1 MKASTTP
8 WHRRVKRLGL
18 AVGGWIVLMTLAGF
32 VGLHDFHFSR
42 TDMRWNPQTQ
52 TVQTTLRVFT
62 DDLEL
67 ALRNHYGLGEEV
79 KIWLGDDEEW
89 SAVDEAIATW
99 LDANLTLQLG
109 DSTLAWTWV
118 GKEIELDVSYLYL
131 ESAPVPGR
139 GATWR
144 VTNRAFFHE
153 FADQVNEVYLQGIDT
168 TGLAAEKREML
179 NWELP
184 TLVWES
190 VNPEADA
197 TDD

>member
-1 MKASTTP
+1 M
-8 WHRRVKRLGL
+8 
-18 AVGGWIVLMTLAGF
+18 VGCLVLMTLAGF
-32 VGLHDFHFSR
+32 AKLHDFHFSR
-42 TDMRWNPQTQ
+42 PDMRWNPQTQ

-67 ALRNHYGLGEEV
+67 ALRNHDDLGEEV

-89 SAVDEAIATW
+89 PSADEAIAAW

-109 DSTLAWTWV
+109 DSILAWTWV

-144 VTNRAFFHE
+144 VTNRVFFHE
-153 FADQVNEVYLQGIDT
+153 FADQVNEVYIQGIDKA
-168 TGLAAEKREML
+168 GLGAEKREML

>member
-1 MKASTTP
+1 M
-8 WHRRVKRLGL
+8 
-18 AVGGWIVLMTLAGF
+18 
-32 VGLHDFHFSR
+32 SR
-42 TDMRWNPQTQ
+42 
-52 TVQTTLRVFT
+52 
-62 DDLEL
+62 
-67 ALRNHYGLGEEV
+67 GLGDV
-79 KIWLGDDEEW
+79 YKRQ
-89 SAVDEAIATW
+89 
-99 LDANLTLQLG
+99 LD

>member
-1 MKASTTP
+1 M
-8 WHRRVKRLGL
+8 
-18 AVGGWIVLMTLAGF
+18 VGCLVLMTLAGF
-32 VGLHDFHFSR
+32 AKLHDFHFSR

-67 ALRNHYGLGEEV
+67 ALRNHDDLGEEV

-89 SAVDEAIATW
+89 PSADDAIAAW

-109 DSTLAWTWV
+109 DSILAWTWV

-131 ESAPVPGR
+131 ESSPVSGR

-144 VTNRAFFHE
+144 VTNRLFFRE
-153 FADQVNEVYLQGIDT
+153 FADQVNEVYLRGIDT

>member
-1 MKASTTP
+1 MA
-8 WHRRVKRLGL
+8 
-18 AVGGWIVLMTLAGF
+18 LMTLAAF
-32 VGLHDFHFSR
+32 ADLHDFHFSR
-42 TDMRWNPQTQ
+42 TDMRWNPETR

-67 ALRNHYGLGEEV
+67 ALRNHYGLGGEV

-89 SAVDEAIATW
+89 SEVDGAIETW
-99 LDANLTLQLG
+99 LDANVTLQLA

-131 ESAPVPGR
+131 ESEPVPGR

-144 VTNRAFFHE
+144 VTNRIFFHE
-153 FADQVNEVYLQGIDT
+153 FSDQVNEVYLQGMDSL
-168 TGLAAEKREML
+168 GMVAEKREML

-184 TLVWES
+184 SVVWES
-190 VNPEADA
+190 VNPETDA